1 MGVELWAGTLENNGL
16 VYLPKRTIHA
26 ANVLAVVMPYGRSRF
41 QRVGTVICFDLDVHK
56 KIMYPQCIEVV
67 YVTYIGYSS

>member
-1 MGVELWAGTLENNGL
+1 M
-16 VYLPKRTIHA
+16 IHA